1 VFAENVAYTLAA
13 DVAAIWVKGTLCHN
27 TTGDCAF
34 KFPSLA
40 HNMGILSLQDLRI
53 SSVTV

>member
-1 VFAENVAYTLAA
+1 MFAENVAYTLAA